1 MQKYF
6 HYFEQSINN
15 LLNFT
20 IMAMRKKYLIPAIIF
35 LLVVIAGAADP
46 GQILTGKEAGNINTG
61 DTAWMLV
68 AAALVL
74 IMTPALGFFY
84 GGMANSKNIISTV
97 FQSVFMLGLISI
109 VWVVFG
115 FSLCFGDDIG
125 GIIGNPLT
133 FKMFQGVGLKPNEL
147 FSSSIPFVLF
157 AMFQLKF
164 AIITPALI
172 TGSFAQRVK
181 FSGYLTF
188 SILFFVFIYA
198 PICHMTWHPDGLLYK
213 YGILDFAGGT
223 VVHMSAGFAALAG
236 AMFLGPRTESER
248 THEYANIPF
257 VIIGTGLL
265 WFGWFG
271 FNAGSALGVNAKA
284 ANAFATTNTAAAS
297 AMVAWVLIDA
307 MRGQKISSIG
317 ACVGAVVGLV
327 AITPACG
334 FVNVGESIAVGAIA
348 AAVSNFAV
356 HFKNKSTLDDTL
368 DVFPC
373 HGVGGMVGMVLT
385 GVFAADY
392 GTGITDWGLAYGQ
405 TKTFTHHIVG
415 LVGVSSFAFFGSYAL
430 YYITNLIDPIRVS
443 KEEEELGLD
452 ITQHGESYVQS
463 QINL

>member
-1 MQKYF
+1 
-6 HYFEQSINN
+6 
-15 LLNFT
+15 
-20 IMAMRKKYLIPAIIF
+20 MAMRKKYLLPAIIF
-35 LLVVIAGAADP
+35 LLLVIAGAANP
-46 GQILTGKEAGNINTG
+46 GQVLTGNSTGNINTG
-61 DTAWMLV
+61 DTAWMIV
-68 AAALVL
+68 ASALVL

-84 GGMANSKNIISTV
+84 GGMANRKNIISTV
-97 FQSVFMLGLISI
+97 FQSVIMLGVMSVI
-109 VWVVFG
+109 WVVFG

-133 FKMFQGVGLKPNEL
+133 FKMFQGVGLKPNDA
-147 FSSSIPFVLF
+147 FSATIPFVMF

-181 FSGYLTF
+181 FSGYLLFTT
-188 SILFFVFIYA
+188 LFFVFIYA
-198 PICHMTWHPDGLLYK
+198 PVCHMTWHPDGLLFK

-223 VVHMSAGFAALAG
+223 VVHMTAGFAALAG
-236 AMFLGPRTESER
+236 ALFLGPRTESER
-248 THEYANIPF
+248 THEFANVPY

-307 MRGQKISSIG
+307 MRGHKVSSIG

-334 FVNVGESIAVGAIA
+334 FVNVGESIAIGAIA
-348 AAVSNFAV
+348 AVASNFAV
-356 HFKNKSTLDDTL
+356 HFKNKSTIDDTL

-373 HGVGGMVGMVLT
+373 HGVGGMMGMILT
-385 GVFAADY
+385 GIFAADY
-392 GTGITDWGLAYGQ
+392 GTGIKDWGLAYGE
-405 TKTFTHHIVG
+405 TKTFIHHIIG
-415 LVGVSSFAFFGSYAL
+415 LVGVAVFAFVGSYIL

-452 ITQHGESYVQS
+452 ITQHGESYQTLR
-463 QINL
+463 IDL